1 MDKQRVKFTFPT
13 ALVTQPIIYNLGKK
27 FDVITNIRRADVR
40 DEMGWV
46 ILELEGPS
54 EQIQQGVAWVS
65 SLGRSSRPH
74 RGRRGG
80 GMTPNPRHKRCKMS
94 QPFGSKEVTG

>member
-1 MDKQRVKFTFPT
+1 LDKQRVKFTFPT

-46 ILELEGPS
+46 ILELEGAND
-54 EQIQQGVAWVS
+54 EIQRGVAWVS
-65 SLGRSSRPH
+65 SLGVRVDPIA
-74 RGRRGG
+74 GDVVEG
-80 GMTPNPRHKRCKMS
+80 
-94 QPFGSKEVTG
+94 